1 MSFDSNPDPGR
12 TLGQFGIAVLAL
24 VVGAALLFLAIDRF
38 SDDPVASPQPSPSV
52 TASTAPT
59 DTPTAAA
66 TETPAESPPASET
79 PSASET
85 DTDTE
90 TPSAEPSPAA
100 TSESSTQE
108 PSPSE
113 EPTEDE
119 TDDSDGDRIDP
130 GEISIQVLDA
140 IKDGAGQARDIADE
154 MEADGYRVVAYNPS
168 SIIYDETTVFYTEG
182 YEDEANQV
190 ADDYGWD
197 EVVFNDILSEDV
209 NVHVVVGLDEQ

>member
-38 SDDPVASPQPSPSV
+38 SDDPVASPQPSPSPS
-52 TASTAPT
+52 ASVAPSAS
-59 DTPTAAA
+59 PTAAA
-66 TETPAESPPASET
+66 TEQ
-79 PSASET
+79 PSAS
-85 DTDTE
+85 
-90 TPSAEPSPAA
+90 PSPASTETSTPAASPTPSPTA
-100 TSESSTQE
+100 TETESGSTEE

-113 EPTEDE
+113 SP
-119 TDDSDGDRIDP
+119 TDDGGDSDRIDP

-140 IKDGAGQARDIADE
+140 IKDGGDRAQEIADE
-154 MEADGYRVVAYNPS
+154 MESDGYRVVAFNPS
-168 SIIYDETTVFYTEG
+168 SIVYDETTVFYTEG

-197 EVVFNDILSEDV
+197 EIVFNDILSEDV